1 MTCSASLGS
10 RPIPSNGT
18 NLSFAQTFAQ
28 EVTAWEFTWVKGLF
42 HFICIL
48 LQAAFSKWVLFN
60 IWSPKHGWSIY
71 FRSLLRIQNLFKNSN
86 IAAIYFKRGNRAGL
100 LVCFVENA
108 GSLEFPLKI
117 PQEGEM
123 LIIAAYKYIMRLLE
137 FNFNFFWREE
147 ERDINRGG
155 RERRRTFEFWEIRYS
170 ASQINNSKHKTGNRL
185 NLLREDEQNERKE
198 SNNDQWVIWWWIVKL
213 NQFCR
218 RNSH

>member
-1 MTCSASLGS
+1 MICQPEAAFNSFVTCSASLGS

-71 FRSLLRIQNLFKNSN
+71 FCSLLRIQNLFKNSN

-108 GSLEFPLKI
+108 GSLEFPLKNTT
-117 PQEGEM
+117 GGGD
-123 LIIAAYKYIMRLLE
+123 AY
-137 FNFNFFWREE
+137 
-147 ERDINRGG
+147 
-155 RERRRTFEFWEIRYS
+155 YS
-170 ASQINNSKHKTGNRL
+170 CIQIYHEVT
-185 NLLREDEQNERKE
+185 
-198 SNNDQWVIWWWIVKL
+198 WI
-213 NQFCR
+213 
-218 RNSH
+218 